1 MRTDAIGLFWQDLP
15 PPPKVKKEKIKRTPP
30 ERTWERPDYLPG
42 LEVALRAV
50 YNRYSQEELVKAVK
64 NGEPHVFDIECYPN
78 YFLIAFR
85 NILTQKVI
93 YFEKYLGCELNVEW
107 LSWVAHNVLLISYN
121 GLGYDEPI
129 LTLALAG
136 ATNAELKEASDRIIT
151 EDWRPSDILKNAE
164 LERLKLNH
172 IDVMEVAPA
181 GGSLKQRAGR
191 LHRKRLQDLP
201 FPPNMMLT
209 RNHMVIVL
217 HYCINDLDATE
228 ALYLSLQDEIHLR
241 EIMSQEYGVDLRSR
255 SDAQIAEDVIRH
267 EIQRITRKRVQR
279 AKVEPGRRYKYNV
292 PRFLVYQTPLMN
304 SVIDLIKKCDFV
316 ISEKG
321 SVELPW
327 QLKNLR
333 INIGNASYQM
343 GIGGLHSTEEKAC
356 HHYVKGRKKRDIDVT
371 SYYPSVILGQRLF
384 PEHLGEVFLRV
395 YKKIVD
401 RRVRAKHTGDKKTAQ
416 TLKIVIN
423 GSFGKLGS
431 MWSVLY
437 APQLLIQVT
446 ITGQLSL
453 LMLIEAFELMGIP
466 VISANT
472 DGIVIDYPEEQEP
485 LVEQIIKWWE
495 KQTGF
500 EMESNFYRA
509 LYSANVNN
517 YVAID
522 DKGKLKCKGWF
533 ADSGLSKNPSGEI
546 IIEAVR
552 AKLKDNIPV
561 EETITKCKDIRKF
574 AVVRAVKGGAVCNGD
589 YLGKVV
595 RWYYGPEDYPEMVY
609 AASGNKVTN
618 SAGGVPMMELPD
630 EFPENL
636 NHDVYI
642 AKANKYLEMMGYQ

>member
-1 MRTDAIGLFWQDLP
+1 MRTDAIGFFWQDLP

-42 LEVALRAV
+42 IDEARRAV
-50 YNRYSQEELVKAVK
+50 INMYTAEELMEAQKE
-64 NGEPHVFDIECYPN
+64 GQPHVFDIECYPN

-85 NILTQKVI
+85 NIVTQKVI
-93 YFEKYLGCELNVEW
+93 YFEKYLGCELNIAW
-107 LSWVAHNVLLISYN
+107 LNWVVHNFLLVSFN

-129 LTLALAG
+129 LTLALSG
-136 ATNAELKEASDRIIT
+136 ATNGEMKEATDRIIT
-151 EDWRPSDILKNAE
+151 EDWRPSDILKNAD

-172 IDVMEVAPA
+172 IDIMEVAPG

-201 FPPNMMLT
+201 FPPNMLLT
-209 RNHMVIVL
+209 HDHMTIVR

-228 ALYLSLQDEIHLR
+228 ALYLALEEEIHLR
-241 EIMSQEYGVDLRSR
+241 EVMSKEYGVDLRSR
-255 SDAQIAEDVIRH
+255 SDAQIAEDVIKH
-267 EIQRITRKRVQR
+267 EIGRITRKRVQR
-279 AKVEPGRRYKYNV
+279 AKVEPGRRYKYNM
-292 PRFLVYQTPLMN
+292 PAFLKYQTPLMN
-304 SVIDLIKKCDFV
+304 SVVDIIKQCDFV
-316 ISEKG
+316 INEKG
-321 SVELPW
+321 SVENPW

-333 INIGNASYQM
+333 INIGDATYQM
-343 GIGGLHSTEEKAC
+343 GIGGLHSTEEKSC
-356 HHYVKGRKKRDIDVT
+356 NRYVKGRKKRDIDVT

-401 RRVRAKHTGDKKTAQ
+401 RRVAAKHSGDKKTAQ

-446 ITGQLSL
+446 VTGQMSL
-453 LMLIEAFELMGIP
+453 LMLIEAFELSGIK

-472 DGIVIDYPEEQEP
+472 DGIVVDYAEEEEP
-485 LVEQIIKWWE
+485 LVDQIIAWWE
-495 KQTGF
+495 RQTGF
-500 EMESNFYRA
+500 EMESTFYKA
-509 LYSANVNN
+509 LFSANVNN

-522 DKGKLKCKGWF
+522 EKGKVKCKGWF
-533 ADSGLSKNPSGEI
+533 ADSGLQKNPTGEI
-546 IIEAVR
+546 VVEAVR
-552 AKLKDNIPV
+552 ARLKDGVPV
-561 EETITKCKDIRKF
+561 EQTITQCQDVRKF
-574 AVVRAVKGGAVCNGD
+574 AVVRSVKGGAVCNGH

-609 AASGNKVTN
+609 AGSGNKVTN

-630 EFPENL
+630 VLPEDL
-636 NHDVYI
+636 NHETYI